1 MGPEEQPPW
10 LQFLSF
16 GDSGELRFPLVL
28 MGVAIVAFVS
38 ILELVD
44 GWQRH
49 LDHLIPFGVLILAA
63 LALRWHLTRR
73 YPEPLGPPV
82 PR

>member
-1 MGPEEQPPW
+1 MSPEEQPPW

-49 LDHLIPFGVLILAA
+49 LDHLIPFGGLILAA
-63 LALRWHLTRR
+63 LAFRAWLVRQH
-73 YPEPLGPPV
+73 PQPLGPG
-82 PR
+82 